1 MSGKG
6 TLWNVV
12 LCVVCAGLSASPA
25 NAAPPWEKL
34 MVLKRVEADP
44 DKDYALSKENGP
56 WMIMACSFSGEGA
69 DEQAHE
75 LVLELRK
82 RYKLPAYSHKVRFD
96 FGKQA
101 PGRGLDPT
109 GAPVRMRYK
118 GGSELSETAVLV
130 GEYPAVDDPEAQKI
144 LQKLKASR
152 PECLALEDGRA
163 TNRSL
168 AGWRW
173 LQERVRQQ
181 SRSSDSVKKDGPMR
195 HAFVTT
201 NPLLP
206 KGYFVTNGVDDLV
219 LRMNKGV
226 KHGLLDCPGKYTVQ
240 VAHFTGRITIEQD
253 EIKKV
258 KNGARIKDSLLAKAA
273 EKAHRLTE
281 SLRMKGYEAYEFHDR
296 HASIVTVGSFQSVGT
311 PSAHLAGRTEI
322 NPDVHTIMKTF
333 AAKQTAAPGMP
344 AGAMQPKTLAGIPFD
359 IQPIPVQVPRRSIAD
374 GR

>member
-6 TLWNVV
+6 TFRAMV
-12 LCVVCAGLSASPA
+12 LCVVCAGLSAPPA

-34 MVLKRVEADP
+34 MVLKRMEADP
-44 DKDYALSKENGP
+44 DKDYALGEKNGP
-56 WMIMACSFSGEGA
+56 WVIMACSFSGEGA
-69 DEQAHE
+69 DQQAHE

-96 FGKQA
+96 FGKHAQ
-101 PGRGLDPT
+101 GRGIDPT
-109 GAPVRMRYK
+109 GAPLRMRYK
-118 GGSELSETAVLV
+118 SGSELSETAVLV
-130 GEYPAVDDPEAQKI
+130 GDYPAVDDPEGQKI
-144 LQKLKASR
+144 LQKLKASS
-152 PECLALEDGRA
+152 PECLELGDGRA

-173 LQERVRQQ
+173 LQEQVRQQ
-181 SRSSDSVKKDGPMR
+181 AQSSDSEKQKGPMR

-219 LRMNKGV
+219 LKMNKGV

-240 VAHFTGRITIEQD
+240 VAHFTGRTTIKQD
-253 EIKKV
+253 EIQKV
-258 KNGARIKDSLLAKAA
+258 KNGAKIKDSLLAKAA

-281 SLRMKGYEAYEFHDR
+281 SLRMKGYDAYEFHDR
-296 HASIVTVGSFQSVGT
+296 YASIVTVGSFQSVGT

-322 NPDVHTIMKTF
+322 NPNVHAVMNTF
-333 AAKQTAAPGMP
+333 AASQTAAPGMP

-359 IQPIPVQVPRRSIAD
+359 IQPILVQVPKRSIAD

>member
-1 MSGKG
+1 MSGIG
-6 TLWNVV
+6 TFRAMV
-12 LCVVCAGLSASPA
+12 LCVACAGLVASLA
-25 NAAPPWEKL
+25 DAAPPWEKL

-44 DKDYALSKENGP
+44 DKEYTLTEENGP
-56 WMIMACSFSGEGA
+56 WAIMACSFSGEGA
-69 DEQAHE
+69 DRQARE

-82 RYKLPAYSHKVRFD
+82 RYKLPAYSHKVSFD
-96 FGKQA
+96 LGKHTQ
-101 PGRGLDPT
+101 GRGIDPT
-109 GAPVRMRYK
+109 GAPLRMRYK
-118 GGSELSETAVLV
+118 RGSELAETAVLV
-130 GEYPAVDDPEAQKI
+130 GDYPAVDDPEAQKV

-152 PECLALEDGRA
+152 PECLKLGDDRA

-173 LQERVRQQ
+173 LQEQVRQQ
-181 SRSSDSVKKDGPMR
+181 TPSSDSEKQKGPMR

-206 KGYFVTNGVDDLV
+206 KDYFVTNGVDDLV

-240 VAHFTGRITIEQD
+240 VAHFTGRTTIKQD
-253 EIKKV
+253 EIQRVKSGAKV
-258 KNGARIKDSLLAKAA
+258 KESLLAKAA

-281 SLRMKGYEAYEFHDR
+281 SLRLKGYEAYEFHDR
-296 HASIVTVGSFQSVGT
+296 YASIVTVGSFESVGT

-322 NPDVHTIMKTF
+322 NPNVHAIMKTF
-333 AAKQTAAPGMP
+333 AASQTAARGMP

-359 IQPIPVQVPRRSIAD
+359 LQPIPVQVPKRSIAD
-374 GR
+374 RR